1 MLTIFLLFLN
11 SLCVF
16 PLLEQPR
23 SLSTAVPL
31 LTVPTSRKFVYDR
44 PMEPIHAEE
53 FSHTY
58 PESVRLVG
66 VKVRNRGEIK
76 KLESAG
82 VPLRTGDPVLIE
94 VEGEVTYGIVYT
106 EPYST
111 PFIPPMRAMKSI
123 LRKPNMEET
132 ELIGRLERL
141 SREAA
146 VYCRMRAMELGIHLK
161 LVEVYGAMDRRQ
173 LTFVYTADDRIDFR
187 ALVRDLARRF
197 GGRIEMRQ
205 VGVREEARRIGGI
218 DTCGL
223 VLCCASF
230 LTDVKPISAKQAKQL
245 ELPIDDLRLLGVC
258 GRLKCCLMFEMMDA
272 QGVGASE
279 AQPLITPT
287 RPNSPSPPPTLPA

>member
-1 MLTIFLLFLN
+1 MGFS
-11 SLCVF
+11 SLATGSGTSIV
-16 PLLEQPR
+16 
-23 SLSTAVPL
+23 VPL
-31 LTVPTSRKFVYDR
+31 ATVPLSHKFVYDR
-44 PMEPIHAEE
+44 PMEPTLTEE
-53 FSHTY
+53 FSHAY

-66 VKVRNRGEIK
+66 VKVRNRGEVK
-76 KLESAG
+76 KLDSVG

-94 VEGEVTYGIVYT
+94 VEGEVTYGIVYL

-123 LRKPNMEET
+123 LRKPNTEET
-132 ELIGRLERL
+132 ALIARLERL
-141 SREAA
+141 SLEAA
-146 VYCRMRAMELGIHLK
+146 TYCRTKAMELGIHLK

-187 ALVRDLARRF
+187 ELVRDLARRF

-218 DTCGL
+218 DSCGL

-230 LTDVKPISAKQAKQL
+230 LTDVKPISAKQAKKL
-245 ELPIDDLRLLGVC
+245 DLPTDDPRLLGVC

-272 QGVGASE
+272 QGAIAPQ
-279 AQPLITPT
+279 AQQLITPT
-287 RPNSPSPPPTLPA
+287 KPDSPSSSTLPA